1 MGSGMSIDLFAHARV
16 DHVRGKG
23 VRVSVRGL
31 SENGGEGLPKGG
43 LIARCQLSKPFEH
56 EGGVDGGENRFEDGR
71 LEQPRTL
78 PVLDLD
84 LPHGQC
90 GWLLTG
96 DRYDEDVRSGT
107 VIGGTADDD
116 GGAAFDG

>member
-1 MGSGMSIDLFAHARV
+1 MRIAFDELASTSYLLM
-16 DHVRGKG
+16 
-23 VRVSVRGL
+23 SVRGL
-31 SENGGEGLPKGG
+31 SENGGENLSKGG
-43 LIARCQLSKPFEH
+43 LIACGQPSQLLEH
-56 EGGVDGGENRFEDGR
+56 KRRVDGGEDRFEDGR